1 MGYPGK
7 HSTGSRLGVR
17 WVTLPYPPT
26 SRPIWP
32 IDLNYGMST
41 ACEDVSPDLA
51 WSGVP
56 SDATSIALIAD
67 DPDAPGGT
75 WVHWVT
81 YGLAG
86 DGTGLSEDQPA
97 AETAPNGAKQG
108 TNDFNKLGYG
118 GPCPPKGHGDHR
130 YFFKVYALDAA
141 VDLEPGATKSELLT
155 AINEH
160 ILAQGRL
167 MGTYR

>member
-1 MGYPGK
+1 M
-7 HSTGSRLGVR
+7 SIT
-17 WVTLPYPPT
+17 VT
-26 SRPIWP
+26 
-32 IDLNYGMST
+32 ST
-41 ACEDVSPDLA
+41 AFEEGEVIPVRYTCDGEDVSPDLA

-86 DGTGLSEDQPA
+86 DETGLSEDQPA
-97 AETAPNGAKQG
+97 DETAPNGAKQG
-108 TNDFNKLGYG
+108 MNDFNKLGYG

-130 YFFKVYALDAA
+130 YFFKVYALDADI
-141 VDLEPGATKSELLT
+141 DLDPSATKSELLT
-155 AINEH
+155 AMDGH
-160 ILAQGRL
+160 ILAQGQL
-167 MGTYR
+167 MGTYKRD